1 MWIAVAGACVCGVVC
16 TFGVLL
22 LFGVPA
28 FFSLSLG
35 DRVLFGVFILVI
47 EYILGKIVNS
57 IIYVGLIVII
67 IFTVAILAQAV
78 FHIKLERSLL

>member
-16 TFGVLL
+16 TFGVLP

-47 EYILGKIVNS
+47 EYRLGKIVNS
-57 IIYVGLIVII
+57 IYVGLIVII

-78 FHIKLERSLL
+78 FHIKLERSLLW